1 MIEPDKLT
9 REQFDLFRDFIYRHS
24 GIRVEVSKITLV
36 TNRIRRR
43 LKANGLSDFDA
54 YYRWLTTPGRET
66 EIASFLD
73 AVTTNETSFFR
84 TPQHFAWFQEEFL
97 PECVSRTAKLSVR
110 PPIRVWS
117 AACSTGQ
124 EPYSLAMCAH
134 ENTLRLAGRQVSI
147 LGTDIS
153 ADALREAREGIYK
166 QRAVE
171 DVDPQRRA
179 RCFRTS
185 ADGETYAIRP
195 HLKELIEFRHHN
207 LMTPLRAQPFD
218 CIFIRNVLIY
228 FDRESKQRVVE
239 LLIQSLVRGGYLVVG
254 PSEGIYD
261 MLAPLVKKKTFL
273 YQKPL

>member
-1 MIEPDKLT
+1 MLEPDKLT
-9 REQFDLFRDFIYRHS
+9 REQFGLYRDFIYRHS
-24 GIRVEVSKITLV
+24 GIRVEVSKIALV

-43 LKANGLSDFDA
+43 LKAHGLTDFDD
-54 YYRWLTTPGRET
+54 YYRLLTTTGSDN

-84 TPQHFAWFQEEFL
+84 TPQHFTWFQDEFL
-97 PECVSRTAKLSVR
+97 PACVARQAKPAEL
-110 PPIRVWS
+110 PPVRVWS

-124 EPYSLAMCAH
+124 EPYSLAMCVQ
-134 ENTLRLAGRQVSI
+134 ESTLRLAGRKVSI

-153 ADALREAREGIYK
+153 AEALREARQGIYK

-171 DVDPQRRA
+171 DVDPQRRS
-179 RCFRTS
+179 RSFRAST
-185 ADGETYAIRP
+185 DGTTYAIRP
-195 HLKELIEFRHHN
+195 QLKELVEFRSHN
-207 LMTPLRAQPFD
+207 LMTPLRATPFD

-228 FDRESKQRVVE
+228 FDRASKQRVVA
-239 LLIQSLVRGGYLVVG
+239 LLIQSLAPGGYLVIG

-273 YQKPL
+273 YQKAL